1 MTEVERDRALTFT
14 VPFEMPPFE
23 EGSTTLGLALGLGVG
38 LARGFGGCFGL
49 AAG

>member
-14 VPFEMPPFE
+14 APLGMLPFEKE
-23 EGSTTLGLALGLGVG
+23 STTLGLAFVFGAGLG
-38 LARGFGGCFGL
+38 RGFGGCFGL